1 MELSERSSATGRHRK
16 PRRAG
21 VFGGT
26 FDPIHLGHVE
36 TARFALAQG
45 GLDLILLVPAGRP
58 WLRGE
63 PPAASAEHRLRMT
76 ELAIQGESGLAVS
89 DVDVVRPGET
99 YTADTLADL
108 RARYGD
114 GVELVLVLGADS
126 ARSMDRWKR
135 ADELRR
141 MCSMLVIGR
150 PGEEWTNRLPL
161 SHPASGAAY
170 LEGPMLDVS
179 ATGLRARLALG
190 DDVSDY
196 LAPQVERYIRKHG
209 LYGIGS
215 AASNKTGEE
224 ASMVQTASASQ
235 RLLERAKE
243 LGALEFGD
251 FTLASGQ
258 KSGYYFDGRRL
269 SLDPEG
275 AHLVSQLFLEK
286 IVAAGCE
293 AAGGPTV
300 AAVPIVGA
308 LALRSWQERKG
319 LTGFFVRPQA
329 KGHGMGRQIEGSIK
343 PGMRVAVFDDTVS
356 TGGSLLE
363 AIDAVQAFGCE
374 VALVLCVLD
383 RKQGG
388 SDEVRRRGLP
398 FVSLWE
404 ASPEGEVRVTEG

>member
-1 MELSERSSATGRHRK
+1 MGLSDGS
-16 PRRAG
+16 RRRIG

-26 FDPIHLGHVE
+26 FDPIHRGHLE
-36 TARFALAQG
+36 IARFALRQG
-45 GLDLILLVPAGRP
+45 GLDLVLMVPAGRP
-58 WLRGE
+58 WLRSE

-76 ELAIQGESGLAVS
+76 ELAIDSEPGLAVS
-89 DVDVVRPGET
+89 DVDIVRAGET

-108 RARYGD
+108 RTQYRA
-114 GVELVLVLGADS
+114 EAEFVLVLGADS
-126 ARSMDRWKR
+126 ARSLDRWKR
-135 ADELRR
+135 ADELRE
-141 MCSMLVIGR
+141 MCSLLVIGR
-150 PGEEWTNRLPL
+150 PGEVWSADLPG
-161 SHPASGAAY
+161 SHPAANATY

-179 ATGLRARLALG
+179 ATELRARLASG
-190 DDVSDY
+190 KDVSDS
-196 LAPQVERYIRKHG
+196 LVPQVERYIREYG
-209 LYGIGS
+209 LYETRSTESEDG
-215 AASNKTGEE
+215 GEE
-224 ASMVQTASASQ
+224 MSMVQTASTVQ

-251 FTLASGQ
+251 FTLTSGQ

-275 AHLVSQLFLEK
+275 ADLVSQLFLEK
-286 IVAAGCE
+286 IVAAGCV

-308 LALRSWQERKG
+308 LALRSWQERSG
-319 LTGFFVRPQA
+319 LTGFFVRPEA
-329 KGHGMGRQIEGSIK
+329 KGYGMGRQIEGSLK
-343 PGMRVAVFDDTVS
+343 PGMKVAVFDDTVS

-374 VALVLCVLD
+374 VVLVLCVLD

-388 SDEVRRRGLP
+388 SDEVHRRGLP

-404 ASPEGEVRVTEG
+404 ASPEGDVRVTEA